1 MLGHPLPPRAAP
13 RLLAAGGALVLA
25 APVLPA
31 LAGPVPELPVL
42 AEGEPPAIAYAAQGP
57 EVSGGA
63 SLAEAPSLEPGLH
76 RDVLERG
83 GAESGEDGTV
93 KYYRIAVEDGQRVH
107 AAATIAAPPVAGGL
121 PEESTPLTLDVSFL
135 TAGGEACDDTGRT
148 DVGESQEGDGPIT
161 TTAVS
166 EAMGPDGCAG
176 EELFVKV
183 AREGP
188 KDREDPLP
196 VELQLAVQPAGLGG
210 GAPALEEPLEDD
222 GARPV
227 APEDPEPLEPGRS
240 IAEADEVDPG
250 SYVLELVP
258 GETALLRLE
267 VQEGQRLRWRT
278 EIVSAPEDEP
288 GQLSLRVLDAV
299 RAPVAVNGGR
309 SAIGSAGTVRGGGM
323 AAPVD
328 LGNRASDQDSIRS
341 AWLPGTHTI
350 QMHRMQRTA
359 GADPAGDER
368 VRLILTLE
376 VEGDP
381 AEDAAEGPV
390 LELGDIRTG
399 PGTAVVLRL
408 AGAGAL
414 GLVGLALA
422 AAGAFVLRPRRT

>member
-240 IAEADEVDPG
+240 IADATEVAPG
-250 SYVLELVP
+250 SHVLELVP
-258 GETALLRLE
+258 GETALLRLP

>member
-1 MLGHPLPPRAAP
+1 M
-13 RLLAAGGALVLA
+13 LA

-121 PEESTPLTLDVSFL
+121 PEQSTPLTLDVSFL

-166 EAMGPDGCAG
+166 GAMGPDGCAG

-240 IAEADEVDPG
+240 IAEAREVDPG

-278 EIVSAPEDEP
+278 EIVSAPEDDP
-288 GQLSLRVLDAV
+288 GQLSLRVVDAV

-309 SAIGSAGTVRGGGM
+309 SAIGSSGTVRGGGM

>member
-1 MLGHPLPPRAAP
+1 ML
-13 RLLAAGGALVLA
+13 AG
-25 APVLPA
+25 PVLPA

>member
-1 MLGHPLPPRAAP
+1 M
-13 RLLAAGGALVLA
+13 LA

-31 LAGPVPELPVL
+31 LAGPVPKLPVL

>member
-1 MLGHPLPPRAAP
+1 M
-13 RLLAAGGALVLA
+13 LA

-288 GQLSLRVLDAV
+288 GQLSLRVVDAV

-309 SAIGSAGTVRGGGM
+309 SAIGSSGTVRGGGM

-399 PGTAVVLRL
+399 PGTAVVLR
-408 AGAGAL
+408 
-414 GLVGLALA
+414 
-422 AAGAFVLRPRRT
+422 PRRT

>member
-1 MLGHPLPPRAAP
+1 MLG
-13 RLLAAGGALVLA
+13 

-240 IAEADEVDPG
+240 IAEAREVDPG

-258 GETALLRLE
+258 GETAVLRLE

-309 SAIGSAGTVRGGGM
+309 SAIGSSGTVRGGGM

-422 AAGAFVLRPRRT
+422 AGGAFVLRPRRT

>member
-1 MLGHPLPPRAAP
+1 M
-13 RLLAAGGALVLA
+13 LA

-196 VELQLAVQPAGLGG
+196 VELQLAVQPTGLGG

-359 GADPAGDER
+359 GADPA
-368 VRLILTLE
+368 
-376 VEGDP
+376 
-381 AEDAAEGPV
+381 EDAAEGPV

>member
-1 MLGHPLPPRAAP
+1 M
-13 RLLAAGGALVLA
+13 LA

-93 KYYRIAVEDGQRVH
+93 KHYRIAVEDGQRVH

>member
-13 RLLAAGGALVLA
+13 RLLAAGGVLVLA
-25 APVLPA
+25 VPVLPA
-31 LAGPVPELPVL
+31 LAGPVPAGPVL
-42 AEGEPPAIAYAAQGP
+42 AEGEPPAIAYAAEGP

-63 SLAEAPSLEPGLH
+63 SLAEAPSLDPGLH

-135 TAGGEACDDTGRT
+135 TAGGEACDDSGRT

-166 EAMGPDGCAG
+166 GAMGPDGCAG

-240 IAEADEVDPG
+240 IAEAREVDPG

-288 GQLSLRVLDAV
+288 GQLSLRVVDAV

-309 SAIGSAGTVRGGGM
+309 SAIGSSGTVRGGGM

-341 AWLPGTHTI
+341 AWLPGTYTI

>member
-1 MLGHPLPPRAAP
+1 M
-13 RLLAAGGALVLA
+13 LA

-196 VELQLAVQPAGLGG
+196 LELQVAVQPAGIGG
-210 GAPALEEPLEDD
+210 GGPAVEEPVEDD

-267 VQEGQRLRWRT
+267 LQEGQRLRWRT

>member
-1 MLGHPLPPRAAP
+1 M
-13 RLLAAGGALVLA
+13 LA

>member
-1 MLGHPLPPRAAP
+1 M
-13 RLLAAGGALVLA
+13 LA

-42 AEGEPPAIAYAAQGP
+42 AEGELPAIAYAAQGP

>member
-1 MLGHPLPPRAAP
+1 MI
-13 RLLAAGGALVLA
+13 LV
-25 APVLPA
+25 PLPA
-31 LAGPVPELPVL
+31 LAAGDPPEY
-42 AEGEPPAIAYAAQGP
+42 AYAAQGP
-57 EVSGGA
+57 EISGGE
-63 SLAEAPSLEPGLH
+63 SLAQATPVEPGLH
-76 RDVLERG
+76 RDVFDRG

-107 AAATIAAPPVAGGL
+107 AAATIAAPPVDGGL
-121 PEESTPLTLDVSFL
+121 PDESTPLTLDVSFL
-135 TAGGEACDDTGRT
+135 TAAGDACDDTGSA
-148 DVGESQEGDGPIT
+148 DGGESQEGDGPIT
-161 TTAVS
+161 TSAVS
-166 EAMGPDGCAG
+166 AVMGPDGCAG
-176 EELFVKV
+176 EELFVRV

-196 VELQLAVQPAGLGG
+196 LELQVAVQPAGIGG
-210 GAPALEEPLEDD
+210 GGPAVEEPIEDD

-227 APEDPEPLEPGRS
+227 APGDGDPLEPGRS
-240 IAEADEVDPG
+240 IAEAREVDPG

-288 GQLSLRVLDAV
+288 GQLSLRVVDAV

-309 SAIGSAGTVRGGGM
+309 SAIGSSGTVRGGGM